1 MPLNRWFCPDLGAQA
16 GSKFLEKTVFK
27 KISQNLILWFL
38 GFAVPTRNPRV
49 KVGGG
54 KCDSQPLSLVHPA
67 PSIAEFKDSIFQSCH
82 HVVTTLDNCSLGD
95 SLKSTT
101 PCVRKP
107 MKWQCYSKD
116 LRTSHYQD
124 SKLVCWIIIIFNDFR
139 YFAYEI

>member
-1 MPLNRWFCPDLGAQA
+1 MPLNRGFCPDLGAQA
-16 GSKFLEKTVFK
+16 GSKFLEKTVLKRFHK
-27 KISQNLILWFL
+27 KSCWDFWDLQCPQGLTCQSWW
-38 GFAVPTRNPRV
+38 
-49 KVGGG
+49 G

-67 PSIAEFKDSIFQSCH
+67 PSIAEFKDSVLQSCH

-124 SKLVCWIIIIFNDFR
+124 SKLVC
-139 YFAYEI
+139 